1 MTERQT
7 PARPTDPRGADPSS
21 AGGQAARGRAA
32 AAERTPE
39 PPTSQEQFTAA
50 LSGPDL
56 EELTRRWHEIQA
68 GFVDTPRQAVQDADA
83 LVVDIM
89 NRVARILAAERDRLE
104 SRWSRGDEA
113 GTEDLRVALQG
124 YRALFQ
130 RLLSTR

>member
-1 MTERQT
+1 M
-7 PARPTDPRGADPSS
+7 
-21 AGGQAARGRAA
+21 
-32 AAERTPE
+32 
-39 PPTSQEQFTAA
+39 
-50 LSGPDL
+50 

-68 GFVDTPRQAVQDADA
+68 GFVDTPRQAVQDADT

-89 NRVARILAAERDRLE
+89 NRIAQMLATERDRLE

-113 GTEDLRVALQG
+113 TTEDLRVALQG